1 MSACTSLS
9 LCFLKPRGYLLQSTL
24 SALKVTADCLT
35 VQVTRVG
42 FSVPDSKRLMMY
54 DHCHFLICIISVLR
68 LFTRTDI
75 TLAIKITQYRL
86 GSPLPLR
93 KPGKEKCT
101 GSAVKLLREGLG
113 EQGGSQLQGEGPA
126 AHFSSFLS
134 PESHAQRS
142 CLCSSHHPGP
152 LHTRDTVP
160 APALSRPPEPAAA
173 PPCLG
178 ASMPTSRPCA
188 CHAVSLHSLSQL
200 TFPLQAACSLKAR
213 NAPNSL
219 DPQHPATS
227 WSLTNMS
234 VRRATETPWKEH
246 CPQRHGICSACL
258 TASL

>member
-1 MSACTSLS
+1 
-9 LCFLKPRGYLLQSTL
+9 
-24 SALKVTADCLT
+24 
-35 VQVTRVG
+35 
-42 FSVPDSKRLMMY
+42 MY

-160 APALSRPPEPAAA
+160 APALS
-173 PPCLG
+173 
-178 ASMPTSRPCA
+178 SSRTC
-188 CHAVSLHSLSQL
+188 CSTSLSRRFHAHQ
-200 TFPLQAACSLKAR
+200 
-213 NAPNSL
+213 
-219 DPQHPATS
+219 PALRLS
-227 WSLTNMS
+227 
-234 VRRATETPWKEH
+234 
-246 CPQRHGICSACL
+246 CCL
-258 TASL
+258 TAFPVSVDLPPSGCLFLEGQECAEFTGPPTPSHELEPDKHVCATSH